1 VKWMMNVY
9 GYSED
14 MVSACMRSFLQ
25 IIALAQPY
33 FELGL
38 QCTRTRWLY
47 ACPPFFWLLPILDLS

>member
-1 VKWMMNVY
+1 MMNVY

-38 QCTRTRWLY
+38 QCTRTR
-47 ACPPFFWLLPILDLS
+47 